1 MRKKNSVIALVC
13 LITMNVDA
21 QIYPYDTTVPSQPT
35 ELYDPN
41 IMNMYIRSMAET
53 AAYRK
58 EKYYRYRDL
67 AIEACKDKQWN
78 YAIYYVNEALD
89 TRYYSGQLYFI
100 RGYAYEK
107 LGNIRSAKR
116 NYKAAIKYNF
126 PEAAQALEALK
137 NRNKRRK

>member
-1 MRKKNSVIALVC
+1 MRKKNLVIALAC

-126 PEAAQALEALK
+126 PEVAQALEALK
-137 NRNKRRK
+137 NRNKHRK

>member
-1 MRKKNSVIALVC
+1 MRKKNSVIALAC

-89 TRYYSGQLYFI
+89 TRYYRGQLYFI

-137 NRNKRRK
+137 NRNKHRK

>member
-1 MRKKNSVIALVC
+1 MKKKNFVIALAC

-58 EKYYRYRDL
+58 EKYYRYKNL
-67 AIEACKDKQWN
+67 AIEACKEKRWN

-89 TRYYSGQLYFI
+89 TRYYSAQLYYI
-100 RGYAYEK
+100 RGYAYEQ

-116 NYKAAIKYNF
+116 NYKIAQKYNF
-126 PEAAQALEALK
+126 PEAAQALESLK
-137 NRNKRRK
+137 NRNKRRR

>member
-1 MRKKNSVIALVC
+1 MRKKNLVIALAC

-41 IMNMYIRSMAET
+41 IMNMYIRSMAEP

-107 LGNIRSAKR
+107 LGNIRSANR

-137 NRNKRRK
+137 NRNKHRK